1 MQPQLAAMLSL
12 SQGQSVICERIFEN
26 RFRFVDELKKMGA
39 SIQLRGNCA
48 IIDGVTRLHG
58 MSVCATDLRAATGR
72 TVVEQVEYIDR
83 GYEDFAGKLN
93 CLGAD
98 ICRLDNFGNEK
109 GCKLVV

>member
-1 MQPQLAAMLSL
+1 
-12 SQGQSVICERIFEN
+12 
-26 RFRFVDELKKMGA
+26 
-39 SIQLRGNCA
+39 
-48 IIDGVTRLHG
+48 
-58 MSVCATDLRAATGR
+58 MSVCATDLRAGAAMVLAGLAATGR